1 MAAVV
6 LGRLLQGLAASWPA
20 SFRRLAWTGVGAD
33 TGRVGSI
40 PAGGG
45 CEGEDDGI
53 HEDDDSK
60 DEDMKMKDRIVSHP
74 AQPAVQEQVPGLGYR
89 PRLPKPKRLQR

>member
-1 MAAVV
+1 MTGLMAAVV

-45 CEGEDDGI
+45 CERARMTGFMRMTI
-53 HEDDDSK
+53 A
-60 DEDMKMKDRIVSHP
+60 RT
-74 AQPAVQEQVPGLGYR
+74 R
-89 PRLPKPKRLQR
+89 T